1 MKIVIFSNSYWNFFN
16 FRLPII
22 NELKKNNKIILVA
35 KKDLFYKKF
44 FNIKNIILKKLNF
57 SSRSASIFDNIF
69 IFFNF
74 FFLLK
79 KEKPDLLITFTIKPN
94 LYGSLAAQILNIK
107 TVNNITG
114 LGTSFLKKNYFTLFI
129 MFLFK
134 ISFKRSK
141 IVFFHNFSEK
151 KLFIKNLLIKNN
163 QAKII
168 KGSGVNVK
176 KYKIKIFSKKKN
188 TNNFIFSG
196 RMIADKGIYELIE
209 AIKIVK
215 QYSSNSNFYF
225 FGLLNADNSG
235 SISRKTIDNWV
246 NAGYINFT
254 PNVKNVH
261 KLLHK
266 FDCFV
271 MPSYSEGMSKSL
283 LEAAASGLP
292 ILCSNIPGCKE
303 IVKNDQNGF
312 LFNPKD
318 IRSLSKAIIKFTDLP
333 AHKRILFGKKS
344 RSIINTNFDE
354 KIITKKYLNH
364 ISQLLTQ

>member
-1 MKIVIFSNSYWNFFN
+1 MKIAIFSNSYWNLFN

-22 NELKKNNKIILVA
+22 NELKKNNKIILIA
-35 KKDLFYKKF
+35 NKDLFYKKF
-44 FNIKNIILKKLNF
+44 FNKKNIIVKKLIF
-57 SSRSASIFDNIF
+57 SSKSISIFDNIS
-69 IFFNF
+69 IFFNI

-94 LYGSLAAQILNIK
+94 IYGSLAAQFLNIK

-114 LGTSFLKKNYFTLFI
+114 LGTSFLNRNYFTLFI
-129 MFLFK
+129 VFLFK
-134 ISFKRSK
+134 ISLKKSK
-141 IVFFHNFSEK
+141 IVFFHNSSEK
-151 KLFIKNLLIKNN
+151 KLFIKNLVIKRK

-168 KGSGVNVK
+168 NGSGVNIK
-176 KYKIKIFSKKKN
+176 NCKIKIFSKKKN

-215 QYSSNSNFYF
+215 EYSSNSNFYF
-225 FGLLNADNSG
+225 FGLLNVDNPG
-235 SISRKTIDNWV
+235 SISRTTIESWV
-246 NAGYINFT
+246 NEGYINFS

-261 KLLHK
+261 KLLYK

-283 LEAAASGLP
+283 LEAAAAGLP

-303 IVKNDQNGF
+303 VVKNGRNGF

-318 IRSLSKAIIKFTDLP
+318 IRSLSKAIIKFTHLP
-333 AHKRILFGKKS
+333 THKRISFGKKS

-354 KIITKKYLNH
+354 KIITEKYSDYINE
-364 ISQLLTQ
+364 LLI